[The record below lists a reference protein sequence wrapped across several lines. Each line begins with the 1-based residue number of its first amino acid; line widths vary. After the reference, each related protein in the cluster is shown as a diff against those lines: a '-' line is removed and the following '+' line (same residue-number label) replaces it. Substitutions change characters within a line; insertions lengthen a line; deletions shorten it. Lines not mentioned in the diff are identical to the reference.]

1 MWWTNTL
8 RTSAEDPGTLAE
20 NEPPQLK
27 NTCEQFKLSFN
38 QILPTLFTLR
48 DDESR
53 IIAVMSSNVDDLL
66 HGYLLVGAEVTNCVL
81 QQFLVGKEERG
92 IFRFCGKEFR
102 QDDDFG
108 IHVTAKDN
116 TERVQPIIYDVKH
129 GLTRRATA
137 EEIHQV
143 RSVTRSLGW
152 IARQTR
158 PDLSYCISKIQ
169 STFEIACVRDLR
181 DCNKSCRVCNIYVHA
196 WHLFSPDF
204 SWDDALVVTISVTP
218 VPAKNR
224 SKSTESLR
232 TSNHNRLVS
241 QLWLQVTRL
250 NAVKMLIHPLSWSS
264 TRIRRVCRSTLMAEA
279 YALSKAVEHGLR
291 TGATIVDMRGLLNSR
306 QWEETVSA
314 VMVRR
319 IAKASIL
326 I

>member
-1 MWWTNTL
+1 MCHLVVSAVPDLFDFSSHFLSFLIISLITPAVPTARHLQLPRCGGQIPCALPL
-8 RTSAEDPGTLAE
+8 RTLA
-20 NEPPQLK
+20 PWPRTSLSQLK

-53 IIAVMSSNVDDLL
+53 IIAVMSSNVDDFL

-81 QQFLVGKEERG
+81 PQFLVGKEERG

-102 QDDDFG
+102 QDEDFG

-129 GLTRRATA
+129 GLTRRATR
-137 EEIHQV
+137 EVVHQV
-143 RSVTRSLGW
+143 RSVTRSLDW

-181 DCNKSCRVCNIYVHA
+181 DCNESCRVCNIYVHA

-204 SWDDALVVTISVTP
+204 SWDDALVVTISVMP
-218 VPAKNR
+218 VPSKNR

-241 QLWLQVTRL
+241 QLWLRVTR
-250 NAVKMLIHPLSWSS
+250 
-264 TRIRRVCRSTLMAEA
+264 
-279 YALSKAVEHGLR
+279 
-291 TGATIVDMRGLLNSR
+291 
-306 QWEETVSA
+306 
-314 VMVRR
+314 
-319 IAKASIL
+319 
-326 I
+326 